1 MSEVEKLKSF
11 VAARLNEA
19 ASEIMAAFARTLL
32 DYEKEVARLKE
43 ENMRHSSLVEI
54 ILKKKLPE
62 KTASCVSE
70 SAIVEVSANPGS
82 NPTAKTSDAG
92 RSALDSE
99 MYQKVKK
106 ITCKPKTGKITA
118 FISKEQFLKFSA
130 GKKCLFCVK
139 EVAATEH
146 HLLKRHYNIAVHFI
160 RDGIARFVIPCLC
173 SAKIQERSHWHCPC
187 CQEIITRRCHFG
199 MHIWR
204 KHGYPVLRPN
214 PETGNHRPSSNEA
227 NSSGHEGLHREEFNS
242 QKPQQ
247 RRASLLLQKKERA
260 EKGKITAFISKE
272 QFLKFSAGK
281 NCLFCFKEVAATE
294 HHLLKR
300 HYNLALHFLRDG
312 IERFVIPCMCSEKI
326 QKRSHWHCPC
336 CHDILTRRCPF
347 QDHIWK
353 KHGYS
358 VLKPNRVTG

>member
-1 MSEVEKLKSF
+1 MDEPV
-11 VAARLNEA
+11 
-19 ASEIMAAFARTLL
+19 T
-32 DYEKEVARLKE
+32 E
-43 ENMRHSSLVEI
+43 ELYHSSLWM
-54 ILKKKLPE
+54 ILSY
-62 KTASCVSE
+62 ASCVSE

-106 ITCKPKTGKITA
+106 ITCKPKT
-118 FISKEQFLKFSA
+118 
-130 GKKCLFCVK
+130 
-139 EVAATEH
+139 
-146 HLLKRHYNIAVHFI
+146 
-160 RDGIARFVIPCLC
+160 
-173 SAKIQERSHWHCPC
+173 
-187 CQEIITRRCHFG
+187 
-199 MHIWR
+199 
-204 KHGYPVLRPN
+204 
-214 PETGNHRPSSNEA
+214 
-227 NSSGHEGLHREEFNS
+227 
-242 QKPQQ
+242 
-247 RRASLLLQKKERA
+247 
-260 EKGKITAFISKE
+260 GKITAFISKE

-336 CHDILTRRCPF
+336 CHDILTRRCLF

-358 VLKPNRVTG
+358 VLKPNRVTGKNRPSSNEANPSVLEDFLRKEFSSQKERKEGAEKDKVLNMVDVRHIGSSQPEHHNLYQSQAQEEDMHICLEDSSIDKNSGTPQLMETHQNGGVGKGLDSAGKGFSNTGESKKSKGASSSSDDRTWGQLWLVLLTVEMRAPGEPDLQNHQG